1 MRKIL
6 FAVVGL
12 ATLASAAVIPSE
24 AGAVVCARGRYHA
37 GCAAA
42 APRGAVVVRPAPRAV
57 VVRPAPRR
65 AVIVR

>member
-1 MRKIL
+1 MRKTIFGAL
-6 FAVVGL
+6 AL
-12 ATLASAAVIPSE
+12 ATLASASLIPSE

-57 VVRPAPRR
+57 VVRPAPR